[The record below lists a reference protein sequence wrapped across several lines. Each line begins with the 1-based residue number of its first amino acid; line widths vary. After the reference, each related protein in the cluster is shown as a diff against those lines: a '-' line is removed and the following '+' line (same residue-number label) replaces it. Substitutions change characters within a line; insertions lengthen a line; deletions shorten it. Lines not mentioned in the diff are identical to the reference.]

1 MLHFNTHCLLELT
14 STDWVNLCSPVDS
27 VDDVLLNFTLKHR
40 YSQLVT
46 EATRGSKIL
55 DVLLINKQLSIC
67 DVSVLSHLV
76 VVTTRRKCLKCLQNC
91 QLRAVSQQTI
101 ASDAG
106 LLAIMELCGGVRQRI
121 DSVPV
126 FCGSPLRPMEI
137 SVFWPKNREGL
148 TDLDELW
155 PSYRGDPRA

>member
-106 LLAIMELCGGVRQRI
+106 LLAIMELCGGVSI
-121 DSVPV
+121 TDSVLV
-126 FCGSPLRPMEI
+126 FVEI
-137 SVFWPKNREGL
+137 NIGAMRISSFLGL
-148 TDLDELW
+148 NSG
-155 PSYRGDPRA
+155 PFHRSG

>member
-1 MLHFNTHCLLELT
+1 M
-14 STDWVNLCSPVDS
+14 DS
-27 VDDVLLNFTLKHR
+27 VHDVLLNFTLKHR

-76 VVTTRRKCLKCLQNC
+76 VVTTRRKCLKCLRNC

-106 LLAIMELCGGVRQRI
+106 LLAIMELCPHKRL
-121 DSVPV
+121 
-126 FCGSPLRPMEI
+126 PLTRMNF
-137 SVFWPKNREGL
+137 SQFF
-148 TDLDELW
+148 D
-155 PSYRGDPRA
+155 Y